1 MPRTQ
6 RKQTDM
12 KRPSWPGRCSA
23 NVRATIDEPVTKLRG
38 CRLSPPIVQPWG
50 ASCRVVEWINIRGER
65 SFIAVHVSATEPE
78 IRERMR
84 QHANGERH
92 VALDAAALGRP
103 KLRRA

>member
-1 MPRTQ
+1 MPRTE
-6 RKQTDM
+6 RKQADM
-12 KRPSWPGRCSA
+12 KRPSWPGRSSA
-23 NVRATIDEPVTKLRG
+23 NVRTIIDEPVTKLRG
-38 CRLSPPIVQPWG
+38 CRLSAPIVQPWG

-84 QHANGERH
+84 QHANGQRH